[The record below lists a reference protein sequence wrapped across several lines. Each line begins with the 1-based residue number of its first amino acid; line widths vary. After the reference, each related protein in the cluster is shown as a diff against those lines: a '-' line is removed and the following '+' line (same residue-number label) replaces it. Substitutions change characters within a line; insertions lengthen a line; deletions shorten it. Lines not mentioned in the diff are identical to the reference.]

1 MGWNEV
7 EPGTMNTQAKVPPP
21 PPGFELEELPRR
33 AQSAMPPPP
42 PGFVIEGAPSHP
54 EFDGSH
60 IPGYDPQTGMANRPA
75 PSRNTIGGK
84 LDTVVRGAADVAT
97 FGMADELAA
106 AGDAALN
113 PIFGTGNDGGS
124 FSERYNANLPE
135 QRATDQRDE
144 QERFGYRLGGQ
155 VAGGV
160 GGGVALAQRGFSLA
174 ANAAKSG
181 KGWFARMLGGAA
193 DGGLM
198 AGAYGAGSG
207 ESAADRTQKGLDAIP
222 LGIAFGSAG
231 ETLATAGG
239 AAYRR
244 AFQGASDAAPGVN
257 PAANVADADQFGI
270 PLSRAQATRSIPQS
284 NIENQLRS
292 QGSMSAFDQAQRE
305 AVGSSVGNVQS
316 RIAGNAPVIPG
327 QSAAYET
334 VPAALRGKRDALKAA
349 SQDAY
354 EASVN
359 NPDVLVSG
367 EAVAAIP
374 GFIRGS
380 LDERQILIDPM
391 YHQGASRA
399 MSFIDDYIL
408 RMPKPGGDIRDVQAQ
423 LRWVENLRAG
433 LRKNYPPVGQD
444 APALKA
450 ISSAI
455 DDWTDEVFER
465 GLVSADDDV
474 LEQLKTARAK
484 WSEYRS
490 MADPRSKTG
499 GKINPQYEAQRAIRN
514 VMDKDLSP
522 EEIGQ
527 YLWGSSVANPKNTSF
542 MTAQLLRKT
551 LGPDSSEWNG
561 IRQSFWLRATRAG
574 DEALSPVKI
583 ANNLDSLLNG
593 QGSGV
598 AKTLFSEAERDL
610 MRKYAGV
617 MRNLSPAKEGFNN
630 SNTANRLMPAL
641 ARYGTAIVGALA
653 GGGGMASGLGPLE
666 AIGTAALATGTLRG
680 AGAAAQASRAATAT
694 RAPIPVNPSGTGGAT
709 LRGGSVPLV
718 LGQERRNPLEIT
730 VTPRR

>member
-1 MGWNEV
+1 
-7 EPGTMNTQAKVPPP
+7 MNALANVPPP
-21 PPGFELEELPRR
+21 PPGFELEGAPRR
-33 AQSAMPPPP
+33 AQPAVPPPP
-42 PGFVIEGAPSHP
+42 PGFVIEGAAPSHP

-60 IPGYDPQTGMANRPA
+60 IPGYDPQTGLVNRPS
-75 PSRNTIGGK
+75 PSRNSLSGK
-84 LDTVVRGAADVAT
+84 IDTVVRGAADVAT

-124 FSERYNANLPE
+124 FTERYNANLPE
-135 QRATDQRDE
+135 QRATDQADE

-155 VAGGV
+155 VGGGV

-207 ESAADRTQKGLDAIP
+207 EGARDRYERSVEAAP
-222 LGIAFGSAG
+222 LGMALGGVG

-239 AAYRR
+239 AAFRR
-244 AFQGASDAAPGVN
+244 AFQGAGEAAPGVN

-270 PLSRAQATRSIPQS
+270 PLSRAQATRSVPQS

-305 AVGSSVGNVQS
+305 ALGSSVGSVQS
-316 RIAGNAPVIPG
+316 RIAGNAPIIPR
-327 QSAAYET
+327 QSAAYES
-334 VPAALRGKRDALKAA
+334 VPTALRGKRDRLKAA

-367 EAVAAIP
+367 DAVAAIP

-380 LDERQILIDPM
+380 LEESQILIDPM

-399 MSFIDDYIL
+399 MSFIDDYIG

-433 LRKNYPPVGQD
+433 LRKNFPPIGQD

-484 WSEYRS
+484 WSEYLS
-490 MADPRSKTG
+490 MADPKSKRG

-514 VMDKDLSP
+514 IMDKDLSP

-527 YLWGSSVANPKNTSF
+527 YLWGSSVSSPKNTSF
-542 MTAQLLRKT
+542 MTAQELRRT
-551 LGPDSSEWNG
+551 LGADSPEWNG

-574 DEALSPVKI
+574 DEALNPTQI
-583 ANNLDSLLNG
+583 AKNLEGLLNG
-593 QGSGV
+593 QGNGV
-598 AKTLFSEAERDL
+598 AQTLFSEGERDL
-610 MRKYAGV
+610 MRKYASV
-617 MRNLSPAKEGFNN
+617 MRNLSPAREGFNN

-653 GGGGMASGLGPLE
+653 GGGGMMSGLGPLE
-666 AIGTAALATGTLRG
+666 AIGTAALATGALRG
-680 AGAAAQASRAATAT
+680 TGAAAQASRAATAT
-694 RAPIPVNPSGTGGAT
+694 RAPIPVNPSGAGGAT

-718 LGQERRNPLEIT
+718 VGQERRKPLEIT
-730 VTPRR
+730 VGRRP